1 MESTIK
7 ARKVQEGLILSNKM
21 DKTVVVGVSR
31 RVVHPMYKKYVRR
44 TKKYLAHNDLTDCF
58 VGDLVQIEECRPLS
72 RRKRWIVKEVLRRA
86 N

>member
-1 MESTIK
+1 MESSGKT
-7 ARKVQEGLILSNKM
+7 RKIQEGLILSTKM

-44 TKKYLAHNDLTDCF
+44 TKKYLAHNELPGCLA
-58 VGDLVQIEECRPLS
+58 GDLVQIEECRPLS